1 VEESKDFARAVKAD
15 DAEIPIHLWNDR
27 VRAPGV
33 SKERRDKALVGLRK
47 LGFRRFRKVLLR
59 DCSVYLASA
68 YGADWERQPRR
79 RRGGERTELDRD
91 QGAITSMLWHST
103 HTNWFEFKAGSRLV
117 HFRFPERYRKEVRD
131 GVKVF
136 FERPGPTTR
145 KKQPII
151 EDVTIRAKTKEKI
164 SKVLKRRYLLPS
176 DSLVKSYIKYFAV
189 PKGDDDIRMVYDA
202 TANKLNE
209 AVWVPTFWLP
219 TIDSLVRAVCSTSWM
234 TDRDV
239 GDMFLNY
246 QLHEDVRPFTGVDL
260 TSLYDGPEYPGP
272 RMAVWDRN
280 LIGFPASPYNS
291 IKMALVAEEICKGDR
306 FESGVGCD
314 GKELNPFQ

>member
-1 VEESKDFARAVKAD
+1 MEMLNVSPFDWWRSRRTSP
-15 DAEIPIHLWNDR
+15 EIPIHLWNDC

-47 LGFRRFRKVLLR
+47 LGFCRFRKVLLR
-59 DCSVYLASA
+59 DCAAYLASA

-79 RRGGERTELDRD
+79 KRGGERTKLDCD
-91 QGAITSMLWHST
+91 QGAINSMLWHST
-103 HTNWFEFKAGSRLV
+103 HTNWFEFNAGSRLV
-117 HFRFPERYRKEVRD
+117 HFCFPERYRKEARD

-151 EDVTIRAKTKEKI
+151 KDVTIHRKTKEKI
-164 SKVLKRRYLLPS
+164 SKVLKQRYLLPS
-176 DSLVKSYIKYFAV
+176 DLLVKSNIKYFAV

-219 TIDSLVRAVCSTSWM
+219 TIGSLVRAVCSTSWM
-234 TDRDV
+234 TDRDM

-246 QLHEDVRPFTGVDL
+246 
-260 TSLYDGPEYPGP
+260 
-272 RMAVWDRN
+272 
-280 LIGFPASPYNS
+280 
-291 IKMALVAEEICKGDR
+291 
-306 FESGVGCD
+306 
-314 GKELNPFQ
+314 